1 MFVTLGRAPADE
13 RNSLS
18 TPGRTLVIPL
28 PRGLAAAAIPEA
40 GFNLASDEF
49 NGIQVIRQEQI
60 SPGFDANT
68 YAYTTAEFQGN
79 LFRIP
84 LH

>member
-1 MFVTLGRAPADE
+1 M
-13 RNSLS
+13 
-18 TPGRTLVIPL
+18 IPL
-28 PRGLAAAAIPEA
+28 PRGLGGAAIPED
-40 GFNLASDEF
+40 GFSPTSDQVP
-49 NGIQVIRQEQI
+49 NGIQMIAQEQI

-68 YAYTTAEFQGN
+68 YAYSAAEFQGN